1 MSGMSLDDLFSAGVS
16 ALAGAIKE
24 RSLTALE
31 VVEFAYQKIE
41 NFPKQMGD
49 QTPLNAF
56 IHLEVSKAAAIA
68 KAKELDALDAG
79 TRESMPL
86 FGVPLVVKDNIQVV
100 GHRSTAGSAPLD
112 SFMPT
117 ESAEVVEKLEAAGA
131 VILAK
136 NNLHE
141 LAWGVSSK
149 NFTYGSVRNP
159 HCLTRIA
166 GGSSGGTGAAVGA
179 SFAPGGLGTDTGGS
193 VRIPATVC
201 GIAGL
206 RPTAGRYP
214 TKETPAVVPISHTR
228 DIIGPLARCVE
239 DLMILDA
246 VTMEA
251 PYAPEPAASFKLGC
265 AKVILRAA

>member
-1 MSGMSLDDLFSAGVS
+1 
-16 ALAGAIKE
+16 
-24 RSLTALE
+24 
-31 VVEFAYQKIE
+31 
-41 NFPKQMGD
+41 MGD

-68 KAKELDALDAG
+68 KAKELDALGAG

-86 FGVPLVVKDNIQVV
+86 FGVPRVVKDNNQVV
-100 GHRSTAGSAPLD
+100 GHRSTAGLAPLD

-117 ESAEVVEKLEAAGA
+117 ESTEVVEKLEAAGA

-136 NNLHE
+136 NNRHE

-149 NFTYGSVRNP
+149 NFTHGSVRNP
-159 HCLTRIA
+159 HWLTRIA

-179 SFAPGGLGTDTGGS
+179 SFAPGGIGTNTGGS
-193 VRIPATVC
+193 VRIPATVFGIAGLRTVF

-214 TKETPAVVPISHTR
+214 TKETPAVVPISHT
-228 DIIGPLARCVE
+228 
-239 DLMILDA
+239 
-246 VTMEA
+246 
-251 PYAPEPAASFKLGC
+251 
-265 AKVILRAA
+265 